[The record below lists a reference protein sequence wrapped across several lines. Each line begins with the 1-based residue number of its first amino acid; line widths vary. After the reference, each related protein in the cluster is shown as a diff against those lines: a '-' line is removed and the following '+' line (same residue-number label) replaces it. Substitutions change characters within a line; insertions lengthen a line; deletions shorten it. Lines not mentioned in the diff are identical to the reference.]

1 MNRMKAFGH
10 LSIAGLLVLASS
22 AYWSPV
28 QAQQPVAA
36 PYGTAKF
43 SSYADIDSV
52 KQIKVVWDFNFSD
65 PKAVGVVFN
74 NLNAL
79 LKATSEFGPHS
90 VEPISVVIV
99 SHGPEIVVFA
109 KKNYD
114 KYKEIVD
121 RAASFTKQGVKFE
134 ICRNAAAAQGFAPDD
149 LHGFT
154 TVVPAGPYALAYWQS
169 KGYTLNAV
177 GATMPTP
184 PISELNKTDINK
196 K

>member
-1 MNRMKAFGH
+1 MNFRTRIFPA
-10 LSIAGLLVLASS
+10 IAVSLLVANSALAQS
-22 AYWSPV
+22 AD
-28 QAQQPVAA
+28 A

-43 SSYADIDSV
+43 APYSDIDSV
-52 KQIKVVWDFNFSD
+52 NQLKVVWDFNFID
-65 PKAVGVVFN
+65 PKAVGGVFN

-79 LKATSEFGPHS
+79 LRATTDFGPH
-90 VEPISVVIV
+90 EIDPIKVVIV
-99 SHGPEIVVFA
+99 SHGPEVVVFD
-109 KKNYD
+109 KKNYV

-121 RAASFTKQGVKFE
+121 RAASFASQGVKFE
-134 ICRNAAAAQGFAPDD
+134 VCRNAAAAQGIAPED
-149 LHGFT
+149 LHGFI

-184 PISELNKTDINK
+184 PISDLNKADIRK